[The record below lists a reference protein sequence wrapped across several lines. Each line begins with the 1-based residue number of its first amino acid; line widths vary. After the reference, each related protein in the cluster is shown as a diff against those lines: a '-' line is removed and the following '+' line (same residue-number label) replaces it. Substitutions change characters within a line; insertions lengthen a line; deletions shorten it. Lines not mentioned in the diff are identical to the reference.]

1 MVVIGFFNDANRWQS
16 NFIFRRET
24 TNTLNDYVGCQ
35 VILYI
40 KTAVPFIKRTQH
52 FRYAIPFTSSPS
64 KSSGFDVVLII

>member
-16 NFIFRRET
+16 NFIFRRKT
-24 TNTLNDYVGCQ
+24 THTLNDCVGCQ

-40 KTAVPFIKRTQH
+40 KTAVPFIKRTLS
-52 FRYAIPFTSSPS
+52 FRYDIPFTSSPS